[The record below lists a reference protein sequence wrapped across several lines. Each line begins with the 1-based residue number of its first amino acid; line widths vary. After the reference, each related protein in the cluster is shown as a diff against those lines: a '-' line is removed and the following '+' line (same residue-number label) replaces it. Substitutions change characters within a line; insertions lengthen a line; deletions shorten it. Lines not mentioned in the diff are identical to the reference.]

1 VKGLHALQYM
11 EEYLKQIKVRK
22 IEKIPYDPHNVIS
35 QLTVLKKKSP
45 CNYIPNPKWEKIAN
59 MDS

>member
-1 VKGLHALQYM
+1 MKGLHALQYM

-35 QLTVLKKKSP
+35 QLTVLKKK
-45 CNYIPNPKWEKIAN
+45 IPLQLYSKSEVGENC
-59 MDS
+59 